1 MTNAMVT
8 RLDGDAPE
16 IEIANDLARRA
27 LPIAPLF
34 LIVSGI
40 FWGWGGV
47 ASAAYAMALVV
58 FNFAL
63 AARLMAWAAKISL
76 ALLYGTVL
84 GGYVLRLAVL
94 MVAFFAVKGFGWFEV
109 IPFAFTLVIT
119 HLVLLVWETKYVSIT
134 LAYPGLKP
142 KAN

>member
-1 MTNAMVT
+1 MVT
-8 RLDGDAPE
+8 RLDGEAPE
-16 IEIANDLARRA
+16 LEVAHDLARRA
-27 LPIAPLF
+27 LPIAPIF
-34 LIVSGI
+34 LIASGI

-47 ASAAYAMALVV
+47 FSAAYAIGLVV
-58 FNFAL
+58 LNFVL
-63 AARLMAWAAKISL
+63 AARIMAWAAKISL
-76 ALLYGTVL
+76 AVLYGAVL

-119 HLVLLVWETKYVSIT
+119 HLALLIWETKYVSIT

>member
-1 MTNAMVT
+1 MSDIMTT
-8 RLDGDAPE
+8 RLDGEAPE
-16 IEIANDLARRA
+16 LEVAHDLARRA

-34 LIVSGI
+34 LLVSGI

-47 ASAAYAMALVV
+47 ASSAYAIACVV
-58 FNFAL
+58 LNFVL
-63 AARLMAWAAKISL
+63 AARIMAGAAKISL
-76 ALLYGTVL
+76 AFLYGAVL

-94 MVAFFAVKGFGWFEV
+94 MVAFFAVKGFSWFEP
-109 IPFAFTLVIT
+109 IPFCFTLVIT
-119 HLVLLVWETKYVSIT
+119 HLALLIWETKYVSIT